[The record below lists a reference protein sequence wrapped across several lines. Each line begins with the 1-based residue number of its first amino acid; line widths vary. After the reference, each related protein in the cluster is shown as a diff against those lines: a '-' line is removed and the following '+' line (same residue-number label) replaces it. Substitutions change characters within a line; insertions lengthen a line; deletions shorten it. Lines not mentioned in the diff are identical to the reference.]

1 MKIKF
6 QMSGVVKFAFISYF
20 LESIDEVHHSTTRVQ
35 LRDNYIGLCEY
46 FVVVAIFQTLPP
58 VTGAQLIQVQQE
70 KAT

>member
-46 FVVVAIFQTLPP
+46 FVVVAIF
-58 VTGAQLIQVQQE
+58 
-70 KAT
+70 